1 MSDFGGATEKDGL
14 MTGASVD
21 PTRVVEVITCPG
33 PDCGA
38 TNPSS
43 YRYCMKCGCELP
55 VSVSNT
61 STEPGPG
68 STDSRPASPGPGE
81 TEEMSTTP
89 GRERVYVTRILSGEE
104 TEVHEIE
111 GEFVVGREEGDLAIE
126 GDPFLSRSHFSI
138 RQQSGAYFLVDLD
151 SSNGT
156 FIRFWGDLELRP
168 GDYIMLGSQVFRF
181 FVTDGL
187 VPELRSSDHGV
198 VAGSDPSAPAG
209 SPAGGAR
216 LVRILEGG
224 LEGEAYLLSGRRVII
239 GRERGDISF
248 PDDERMSSIH
258 ASIFAQSPSPMLNG
272 DTRRFVLRDEDS
284 EKGVFVGIRKDWQLR
299 PGDTFSAGRQV
310 FRFEMGS
317 GLGVVS
323 PTSHTSDGPDS

>member
-14 MTGASVD
+14 MTDASVD

-38 TNPSS
+38 INPSS
-43 YRYCMKCGCELP
+43 YRYCMKCGCQLP
-55 VSVSNT
+55 VSELQT
-61 STEPGPG
+61 STEPSPRSIDGGPAVPAPDETVEI
-68 STDSRPASPGPGE
+68 STTPDWERVYLTQILSGGE
-81 TEEMSTTP
+81 TEA
-89 GRERVYVTRILSGEE
+89 
-104 TEVHEIE
+104 HEIE
-111 GEFVVGREEGDLAIE
+111 GEFVVGREEGNLAIE
-126 GDPFLSRSHFSI
+126 DDPFLSRSHFSI

-156 FIRFWGDLELRP
+156 FIRFRGDLELRP
-168 GDYIMLGSQVFRF
+168 GDYVMLGSQVFRF

-187 VPELRSSDHGV
+187 VRELRASDHGV
-198 VAGSDPSAPAG
+198 AAGSDPLPPTG
-209 SPAGGAR
+209 SPPAGAR

-224 LEGEAYLLSGRRVII
+224 LEGEAYALSGRRVLI

-258 ASIFAQSPSPMLNG
+258 ASIFTRNPSPMLDG
-272 DTRRFVLRDEDS
+272 DTQRFVLRDEDS
-284 EKGVFVGIRKDWQLR
+284 EHGVFVGIRKDWQLR

-317 GLGVVS
+317 
-323 PTSHTSDGPDS
+323 